1 MPEPRPT
8 ADAFI
13 AKWKA
18 WNGHERQGYQ
28 EHFRDL
34 CALLDQPAPHDP
46 TTYCFEKGV
55 TKTSGGRG
63 WADVWKRGHFAVEYK
78 AKGAAL
84 EAALA
89 QLQQY
94 ALALEN
100 PPLLI
105 VCDFERWLIVSN
117 FTNAVSERRLVRLEE
132 LRDPA
137 TLDVLRRLFTD
148 PESFR
153 PARTRQQVTEE
164 VACEVGEIATA
175 LRARG
180 HDPQHVAHLVIRLV
194 FCMFAEAIGLLPDK
208 LLTRT
213 LDNAVRHPDRAQQ
226 LLSGLFRAM
235 RDGSETFGPFVVPWF
250 DGGLFD
256 DDSTLPL
263 PEPLLRALRK
273 AADRDWAELDPS
285 IMGTL
290 FERGLDP
297 DKRGQLGKFYTD
309 RDKIELIVDP
319 VIRRPLQREWQEV
332 RSKIAALV
340 EEASGVRGARSAK
353 LRAEARALYEGH
365 LERLRRFR
373 VLDPACGSGNF
384 LNLALQAL
392 KDLEWQMLIEAEE
405 LGLGQELRSS
415 QVSPRQMF
423 GIEINEFAVELARAS
438 VWIADIQWLRR
449 RGLGIDRRPILE
461 KLETIECRDAL
472 LNPDGTEAAWPEAEA
487 IIGNPPFLGGKLLR
501 KGLGDALV
509 DRLFERCDGRVP
521 READLVCYWLA
532 KAGAALAAGSAERV
546 GLVATNSIRGGA
558 NRKVLD
564 RIAADAVI
572 YEAWSDEPW
581 VQEGAA
587 VRVSILCFA
596 RRDDPVANGPRL
608 DGRSVP
614 AILTDLSARGADL
627 TKAARLVENAG
638 LAFQGLKKVGP
649 FDISG
654 DLARNWL
661 SLPMNVNRRTNKDVL
676 RPLWNGVDLIR
687 RPRDRWIV
695 EFFGLSE
702 NEAAE
707 YEAPFQYV
715 LHHVKPLRVTNRD
728 RQRRERWWQLGRS
741 GAGLKAALEKT
752 KFYLA
757 TPEVAKF
764 RCFRK
769 LLSVIAPDSQLIVI
783 ARDDDTSFGI
793 LHSRFHELWS
803 LRLGTSLEDRP
814 RYTPTTT
821 FETFPFPEGLTPN
834 LPASAYAADPRAR
847 AIAEA
852 ARALHE
858 KREAWLNPPDLVR
871 RVPEVVPGYPDRL
884 LPIDEKAA
892 AELKKRTLTRLYNER
907 PQWLRDL
914 HRALDE
920 AVAAAYGWPADL
932 PEEEV
937 LARLLALNRERARAG
952 R

>member
-1 MPEPRPT
+1 VPEPRPT

-18 WNGHERQGYQ
+18 WHGHERQGYQ

-46 TTYCFEKGV
+46 ATYCFEKGV

-63 WADVWKRGHFAVEYK
+63 WADVWKRGHFAIEYK

-84 EAALA
+84 EAALG

-117 FTNAVSERRLVRLEE
+117 FTNAVSERRLVGLEE

-153 PARTRQQVTEE
+153 PTRTRQQVTEE
-164 VACEVGEIATA
+164 VASEVGEIATD

-180 HDPQHVAHLVIRLV
+180 HDPQVVAHFVIRLV
-194 FCMFAEAIGLLPDK
+194 FSMFAEAIGLLPDK

-263 PEPLLRALRK
+263 PEPLLRALRE

-340 EEASGVRGARSAK
+340 EEAGGVRGARSAK
-353 LRAEARALYEGH
+353 LRAEARALYEAH

-392 KDLEWQMLIEAEE
+392 KDLEWQVLIEAEE

-415 QVSPRQMF
+415 QVSPRQML

-449 RGLGIDRRPILE
+449 RGLGVDRRPILE

-472 LNPDGTEAAWPEAEA
+472 LNPDGTEAAWPEAEV

-509 DRLFERCDGRVP
+509 DRLFERYGGRVP

-532 KAGAALAAGSAERV
+532 KAGEALAAGRAERA

-564 RIAADAVI
+564 RIAEDAVI
-572 YEAWSDEPW
+572 FEAWSDEPW

-587 VRVSILCFA
+587 VRVSIVCFA
-596 RRDDPVANGPRL
+596 RR
-608 DGRSVP
+608 
-614 AILTDLSARGADL
+614 
-627 TKAARLVENAG
+627 
-638 LAFQGLKKVGP
+638 
-649 FDISG
+649 
-654 DLARNWL
+654 
-661 SLPMNVNRRTNKDVL
+661 
-676 RPLWNGVDLIR
+676 
-687 RPRDRWIV
+687 
-695 EFFGLSE
+695 
-702 NEAAE
+702 
-707 YEAPFQYV
+707 
-715 LHHVKPLRVTNRD
+715 
-728 RQRRERWWQLGRS
+728 
-741 GAGLKAALEKT
+741 
-752 KFYLA
+752 
-757 TPEVAKF
+757 
-764 RCFRK
+764 
-769 LLSVIAPDSQLIVI
+769 
-783 ARDDDTSFGI
+783 
-793 LHSRFHELWS
+793 
-803 LRLGTSLEDRP
+803 ED
-814 RYTPTTT
+814 
-821 FETFPFPEGLTPN
+821 
-834 LPASAYAADPRAR
+834 PASTDRGSTGGR
-847 AIAEA
+847 F
-852 ARALHE
+852 
-858 KREAWLNPPDLVR
+858 R
-871 RVPEVVPGYPDRL
+871 RS
-884 LPIDEKAA
+884 
-892 AELKKRTLTRLYNER
+892 
-907 PQWLRDL
+907 
-914 HRALDE
+914 
-920 AVAAAYGWPADL
+920 
-932 PEEEV
+932 
-937 LARLLALNRERARAG
+937 
-952 R
+952 